1 MNNIQYSPTF
11 HDAND
16 QELTQRIQEYL
27 SESFTIS
34 KNENRYTVVTFQN
47 AITIETLKSL
57 DMALMSLG
65 YIRHNE

>member
-1 MNNIQYSPTF
+1 MNNIQYSPTL

-34 KNENRYTVVTFQN
+34 KNANRYTVVTFQN

>member
-1 MNNIQYSPTF
+1 MNNIQYTPTL

-16 QELTQRIQEYL
+16 QELTQRIQEYVN
-27 SESFTIS
+27 ESFTIS
-34 KNENRYTVVTFQN
+34 KNANRYTVITFTN
-47 AITIETLKSL
+47 PIIIETLRSL